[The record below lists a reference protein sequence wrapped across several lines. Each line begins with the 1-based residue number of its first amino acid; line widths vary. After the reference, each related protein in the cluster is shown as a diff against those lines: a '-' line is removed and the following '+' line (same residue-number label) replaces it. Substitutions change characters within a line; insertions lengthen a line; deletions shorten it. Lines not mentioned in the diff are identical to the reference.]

1 MIIFEKTP
9 FTFTIIDLDNFKSIN
24 DTFGHGVGDQVIIQV
39 AKCLKS
45 TFREH
50 DIVFR
55 LGGDEFSAYAAEVT
69 TKKIA
74 NQIIK
79 RFIANLETIVIP
91 ELGDRTI
98 TASIAFDASSTPAIF
113 PINTPSKT
121 GTTPFAI
128 SQKTQLITFNHP
140 LLLKFRKTTCFNPA
154 ARITLFSLKH
164 ENVDAS
170 LFALRLCCSCLPL
183 ENRLLNLN
191 L

>member
-1 MIIFEKTP
+1 V
-9 FTFTIIDLDNFKSIN
+9 DHFKSIN

-39 AKCLKS
+39 ANSLKS

-79 RFIANLETIVIP
+79 RFIENLETIVIP

-98 TASIAFDASSTPAIF
+98 TASIGATIIKPGTPVQFADQYKLIDEGVYE
-113 PINTPSKT
+113 SKKVD
-121 GTTPFAI
+121 G
-128 SQKTQLITFNHP
+128 SHVTF
-140 LLLKFRKTTCFNPA
+140 K
-154 ARITLFSLKH
+154 S
-164 ENVDAS
+164 
-170 LFALRLCCSCLPL
+170 
-183 ENRLLNLN
+183 
-191 L
+191 